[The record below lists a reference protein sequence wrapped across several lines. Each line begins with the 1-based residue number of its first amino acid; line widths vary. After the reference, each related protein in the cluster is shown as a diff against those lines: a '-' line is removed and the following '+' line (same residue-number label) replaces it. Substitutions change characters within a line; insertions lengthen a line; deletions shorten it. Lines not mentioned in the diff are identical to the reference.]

1 MRSNTFDRRQLMAA
15 AVVGFSLA
23 SVAACTLGSAEEA
36 REVSQRQMTADASA
50 DSGLEGAAAE
60 IAALAE
66 GGKVDPAAAQ
76 AALDKR
82 KVGAVRITIKRRT
95 SASEQV
101 LGTKVEGSAEVKV
114 LGPVTVKVEGKADV
128 RIGQRLV
135 ITTDDDKYI
144 IAGAP
149 STVQAAL
156 DALLEACTSKIKT
169 KTVPV
174 TGSPDRPTQNECCEI
189 EQTEQTEVSR

>member
-1 MRSNTFDRRQLMAA
+1 MAA

-23 SVAACTLGSAEEA
+23 SVAACTLGSAEETG
-36 REVSQRQMTADASA
+36 EVSQRQMTADASA

-76 AALDKR
+76 AALDKL

-128 RIGQRLV
+128 KIGQRLV

-156 DALLEACTSKIKT
+156 DALLEACTAKIKT
-169 KTVPV
+169 KTVPLP
-174 TGSPDRPTQNECCEI
+174 GSPDTPAQNECCEI
-189 EQTEQTEVSR
+189 EQTEHTEVSR